1 MNAMELPPLSA
12 YEDDAP
18 ALSKVTPLRKSS
30 GSGGHPSPEPFEF
43 FSFATADL
51 KPRPYLVQRFIEEQ
65 SVVVIVGTPNAGK
78 TAFAIDMAL
87 HVALGMTWFGL
98 KVQRAPVLYV
108 AAEAPGSV
116 VMRMRAAMATKM
128 AEGDVAGLY
137 GMSVAPDL
145 GGEGLSAHEALRVIE
160 TAKLIGEHWSGGE
173 DPVRMIFID
182 TLASCLGGGDE
193 NGDGMIRLTNAA
205 AYIAQHS
212 GAAVVLVHHPSKAD
226 PTGMRGHGSLW
237 GKSDT
242 VISIGTDEVSGIRT
256 ATLIKARDAAT
267 GQQLA
272 YKLDQHEVPE
282 PDNFGDPRT
291 TIVVTPVGLQTIARK
306 RPKGVAQ
313 QRLLDEL
320 ERQYRT
326 GQTGW
331 SEAQVREAMHM
342 LGMHRNSVP
351 KVLSALTISGYL
363 VGSGAHLT
371 LRYPPDLS

>member
-1 MNAMELPPLSA
+1 MELPPLSA
-12 YEDDAP
+12 YEDDEPTA
-18 ALSKVTPLRKSS
+18 SRKVTPLRKANGAS
-30 GSGGHPSPEPFEF
+30 GYASTPEPFEF
-43 FSFATADL
+43 FSFDTADI

-87 HVALGMTWFGL
+87 HVAMGATWFGL
-98 KVQRAPVLYV
+98 KVQKSPVLYV

-116 VMRMRAAMATKM
+116 VMRMRAAMASKM
-128 AEGDVAGLY
+128 QEGDVAGLY
-137 GMSVAPDL
+137 GMSVAPAL
-145 GGEGLSAHEALRVIE
+145 GGEGLSAIDSLRVIE
-160 TAKLIGEHWSGGE
+160 TAKIVGQDWSGGE
-173 DPVRMIFID
+173 DPVRMIVID
-182 TLASCLGGGDE
+182 TLASCLGDGDE
-193 NGDGMIRLTNAA
+193 NGEGMIRLTNAA
-205 AYIAQHS
+205 AYIAQQS

-242 VISIGTDEVSGIRT
+242 VISITTDELTKIRT

-267 GQQLA
+267 GQQMA
-272 YKLDQHEVPE
+272 YKLDEQPVPE
-282 PDNFGDPRT
+282 PDNFGDQRT
-291 TIVVTPVGLQTIARK
+291 TIVVTPVGIQEVPRK

-313 QRLLDEL
+313 LRLLDEL

-331 SEAQVREAMHM
+331 SEAQIREAMHM

-363 VGSGAHLT
+363 MGSGANLT
-371 LRYPPDLS
+371 LRYPPEKS

>member
-1 MNAMELPPLSA
+1 MNALNILDKPLTNVR
-12 YEDDAP
+12 
-18 ALSKVTPLRKSS
+18 ALKE
-30 GSGGHPSPEPFEF
+30 PEPFEF
-43 FSFATADL
+43 FSFATADI

-87 HVALGMTWFGL
+87 HVAIGATWFGL
-98 KVQRAPVLYV
+98 KVQKSPVLYV

-116 VMRMRAAMATKM
+116 VMRMRAAMRSKIP
-128 AEGDVAGLY
+128 EGDIAGLY

-145 GGEGLSAHEALRVIE
+145 GGEGFSTHDAQRVIA
-160 TAKLIGEHWSGGE
+160 TAKRCGEDWSGGD

-182 TLASCLGGGDE
+182 TLASCLGDGDE

-205 AYIAQHS
+205 AFIAQQS

-242 VISIGTDEVSGIRT
+242 VISITTDEMSNVRT

-267 GQQLA
+267 GQQLQ
-272 YKLDQHEVPE
+272 YKLDAQPVPE

-291 TIVVTPVGLQTIARK
+291 TIVVTQVGATVARK
-306 RPKGVAQ
+306 RPKGAAQ

-320 ERQYRT
+320 ERRYRT
-326 GQTGW
+326 GETGW
-331 SEAQVREAMHM
+331 SEADIRQALHHM
-342 LGMHRNSVP
+342 GMHRNSASRAITS
-351 KVLSALTISGYL
+351 LQISGYII
-363 VGSGAHLT
+363 GSGAHLT
-371 LRYPPDLS
+371 LRYPPEKS